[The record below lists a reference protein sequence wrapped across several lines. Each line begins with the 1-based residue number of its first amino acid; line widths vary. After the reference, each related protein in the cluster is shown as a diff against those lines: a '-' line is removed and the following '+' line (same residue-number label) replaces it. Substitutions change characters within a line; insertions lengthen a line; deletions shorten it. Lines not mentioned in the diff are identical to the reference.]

1 MKQHSILTLVCITV
15 IIFTAVILFFASL
28 ASAGNDEEEDW
39 VPPQYD
45 TNEEQ
50 RYMELHL
57 KTYGTSS
64 DFLVHRLEAAD
75 EQNYKSMAVDRYHL
89 ATGGSSWHTFGTWET
104 SEPLLKSITANR
116 SAGEEYFFPMRI
128 FAKSEAADGSTDQVS
143 IRVTIQFGGAGQV
156 QEIQGPKALNTDQYT
171 KYDFDLTFSNQNIN
185 VNTRITVIV
194 EAKTDEEY
202 DPLNEEQ
209 DETITMTYGDL
220 EHDTF
225 FNFEANTVSLTVE
238 KDGNGY
244 IETKKVNGIAYANVS
259 FIHAFG
265 NELVDQDR
273 PGPYYIRI
281 YGPANESDPTATD
294 WSNTINW
301 SETLQYVSVGD
312 MVGNSVPII
321 WQIQEDKED
330 KGVRAQYAPDNTTY
344 FIYFKGWDIYPQ
356 NNASAAELNAT
367 FKVPRFPGSKER
379 IELEWATGDVYFY
392 NENGK
397 RFDPTD
403 DDSKGMA
410 VNDKLYIRS
419 TFKLGGGANPD
430 HSYSNIKIMVDV
442 LTPDENEAFNVTTIL
457 LGIKGGSYN
466 DFQTADQDVWEPLE
480 VGVGYKVRLW
490 LNPDIWDDPDNAV
503 PEYNTTNNYLEIDFN
518 VYENRRPTAVI
529 TSPVE
534 TIEDDKNTYSQTGV
548 DIHFDATQSS
558 DPDTSYNSLDFDWV
572 IETTGSD
579 PITKD
584 KDEFDTQLGPGLYEV
599 TLTVSDGIRSDE
611 KTILIMVNSPPKP
624 NTGKNGIVDPEDEA
638 IFSPGDTIRFTA
650 LYNDADA
657 DILYYTWKSDK
668 KGGGGIIGDSD
679 SVENFVEIPADDLI
693 IGEHNISVTVE
704 DKHGGEHVSEIVIY
718 INNLPNINIV
728 SPEDGNSYGAG
739 EDIEFD
745 ASLSFDP
752 EDGAGDM
759 LGYIWYYDDR
769 SGSGY
774 TEFGYASVTERTFRT
789 TGTYTIKVEVY
800 DSASGMSFEEIT
812 IHINSK
818 PIAKIGEVKGSGKK
832 LTFDGSGSYDPD
844 GEDIDRYIWD
854 FDTSFDSDDDGIE
867 DNDKD
872 GEGKTTVYQFNNTG
886 TFNISLTVIDED
898 GVWSE
903 PVYMDLE
910 VKKDDGDDDDALP
923 LPFSIMVVSA
933 AVAAL
938 VMAFK
943 RKSRKS

>member
-1 MKQHSILTLVCITV
+1 M
-15 IIFTAVILFFASL
+15 
-28 ASAGNDEEEDW
+28 
-39 VPPQYD
+39 
-45 TNEEQ
+45 
-50 RYMELHL
+50 
-57 KTYGTSS
+57 
-64 DFLVHRLEAAD
+64 
-75 EQNYKSMAVDRYHL
+75 
-89 ATGGSSWHTFGTWET
+89 
-104 SEPLLKSITANR
+104 
-116 SAGEEYFFPMRI
+116 
-128 FAKSEAADGSTDQVS
+128 
-143 IRVTIQFGGAGQV
+143 
-156 QEIQGPKALNTDQYT
+156 
-171 KYDFDLTFSNQNIN
+171 
-185 VNTRITVIV
+185 
-194 EAKTDEEY
+194 
-202 DPLNEEQ
+202 
-209 DETITMTYGDL
+209 
-220 EHDTF
+220 
-225 FNFEANTVSLTVE
+225 
-238 KDGNGY
+238 
-244 IETKKVNGIAYANVS
+244 
-259 FIHAFG
+259 
-265 NELVDQDR
+265 
-273 PGPYYIRI
+273 
-281 YGPANESDPTATD
+281 
-294 WSNTINW
+294 
-301 SETLQYVSVGD
+301 
-312 MVGNSVPII
+312 
-321 WQIQEDKED
+321 
-330 KGVRAQYAPDNTTY
+330 
-344 FIYFKGWDIYPQ
+344 
-356 NNASAAELNAT
+356 
-367 FKVPRFPGSKER
+367 
-379 IELEWATGDVYFY
+379 
-392 NENGK
+392 
-397 RFDPTD
+397 
-403 DDSKGMA
+403 
-410 VNDKLYIRS
+410 
-419 TFKLGGGANPD
+419 
-430 HSYSNIKIMVDV
+430 
-442 LTPDENEAFNVTTIL
+442 
-457 LGIKGGSYN
+457 
-466 DFQTADQDVWEPLE
+466 
-480 VGVGYKVRLW
+480 
-490 LNPDIWDDPDNAV
+490 
-503 PEYNTTNNYLEIDFN
+503 
-518 VYENRRPTAVI
+518 
-529 TSPVE
+529 
-534 TIEDDKNTYSQTGV
+534 

-774 TEFGYASVTERTFRT
+774 TEFGGGSVTERTFRT

-800 DSASGMSFEEIT
+800 DSASGMSFEELT

>member
-1 MKQHSILTLVCITV
+1 
-15 IIFTAVILFFASL
+15 
-28 ASAGNDEEEDW
+28 
-39 VPPQYD
+39 
-45 TNEEQ
+45 
-50 RYMELHL
+50 
-57 KTYGTSS
+57 
-64 DFLVHRLEAAD
+64 
-75 EQNYKSMAVDRYHL
+75 
-89 ATGGSSWHTFGTWET
+89 
-104 SEPLLKSITANR
+104 
-116 SAGEEYFFPMRI
+116 
-128 FAKSEAADGSTDQVS
+128 
-143 IRVTIQFGGAGQV
+143 
-156 QEIQGPKALNTDQYT
+156 
-171 KYDFDLTFSNQNIN
+171 
-185 VNTRITVIV
+185 
-194 EAKTDEEY
+194 
-202 DPLNEEQ
+202 
-209 DETITMTYGDL
+209 
-220 EHDTF
+220 
-225 FNFEANTVSLTVE
+225 
-238 KDGNGY
+238 
-244 IETKKVNGIAYANVS
+244 
-259 FIHAFG
+259 
-265 NELVDQDR
+265 
-273 PGPYYIRI
+273 
-281 YGPANESDPTATD
+281 
-294 WSNTINW
+294 
-301 SETLQYVSVGD
+301 

-330 KGVRAQYAPDNTTY
+330 KGVRAQYAPDNRTY
-344 FIYFKGWDIYPQ
+344 FIYFKGWDIYPE
-356 NNASAAELNAT
+356 NNNSAAELNAT
-367 FKVPRFPGSKER
+367 FKVPRFPGSQER

-403 DDSKGMA
+403 DDSKGIA

-430 HSYSNIKIMVDV
+430 YGYNNIKIMVDV
-442 LTPDENEAFNVTTIL
+442 LTPDEDEAFNKTSVL

-466 DFQTADQDVWEPLE
+466 DFQTGELWEPLE
-480 VGVGYKVRLW
+480 VGEGYRVRLW
-490 LNPDIWDDPDNAV
+490 LNPERWLEPDNAV
-503 PEYNTTNNYLEIDFN
+503 PEYNYTNNYLEIDVN

-534 TIEDDKNTYSQTGV
+534 TIEDDKETYAQTGV

-558 DPDTSYNSLDFDWV
+558 DPDTSYNNLDFDWV

-579 PITKD
+579 PITRN
-584 KDEFDTQLGPGLYEV
+584 KDEFDTQLSSGLYEV

-611 KTILIMVNSPPKP
+611 KMILISVNSPPKP
-624 NTGKNGIVDPEDEA
+624 SSGKNGIAEPEDETV
-638 IFSPGDTIRFTA
+638 FSKGETIRFTA
-650 LYNDADA
+650 LYTDADA
-657 DILYYTWKSDK
+657 DTLYYTWKSDK
-668 KGGGGIIGDSD
+668 KGGGGIIGNAES
-679 SVENFVEIPADDLI
+679 EKHFVEIQAEDLI

-728 SPEDGNSYGAG
+728 SPENGNSYGAG

-752 EDGAGDM
+752 EDGSGDM
-759 LGYIWYYDDR
+759 LGYTWYYDDG
-769 SGSGY
+769 SGGGY

-832 LTFDGSGSYDPD
+832 LTFDGSDSYDPD

-872 GEGKTTVYQFNNTG
+872 GEGTTTVYQFNNTG
-886 TFNISLTVIDED
+886 TFNISLTVVDED
-898 GVWSE
+898 GVWSD
-903 PVYMDLE
+903 PAYMDLE
-910 VKKDDGDDDDALP
+910 VKKDDGDDDGGLALP
-923 LPFSIMVVSA
+923 SSIMVVSA

-943 RKSRKS
+943 RKTRKH